1 MILCVFPEEIIMME
15 TDIDDLRLLDDLEF
29 LFDEG
34 SMQFGVEED
43 ALQTETFRLQMIDES
58 NSER

>member
-1 MILCVFPEEIIMME
+1 MME